1 MSLSRWAQSAKDNT
15 AASLVAA
22 APRAKLPA
30 MLPMNRAH
38 VWMKAAAIGFSLAFI
53 LGCPG
58 DKATPP
64 EEKTPS
70 PSLLLVVIDT
80 LRADAVSAY
89 GEVRNTTPN
98 LDALAAKG
106 QRYTRAYAP
115 SPWTVPSHASLLSG
129 LEVPAHGVGLGGRV
143 LLPQAVDTLAERL
156 RAAGYQTAGF
166 SENALV
172 SGDFG
177 FDQGFDHFAVRTAQQ
192 QLAAGQKAAIDVEAE
207 MRLWL
212 DQRDPE
218 RPFFIFVNLYDPHEP
233 YAVREEN
240 RFLPPGI
247 TTEDAKRLGAGGRT
261 SHLICDRIPSEAE
274 LGILQG
280 LYLGD
285 VAAADAK
292 LGAVLA
298 LLKSRG
304 IENLVTV
311 VTSDHGEHF
320 GERRLL
326 DHEFSVQEE
335 VLRVPLVV
343 SRPGTRPAAVDQ
355 PVELRDVARSLL
367 EWAGASTSPITA
379 RGLENSARSADAGSP
394 PPLVALYSDTRLHLP
409 AALDPGTAQDVQDFK
424 RGGCGDGDRVYG
436 DMLALTRFP
445 FRLNWYAR
453 YPSEFLDL
461 RQPGAGTEAATSQS
475 PEAFAALERQANR
488 FAEHVGLGQ
497 ATGAQPL
504 PAKNEDALRSL
515 GYID

>member
-1 MSLSRWAQSAKDNT
+1 MIRMDCAREWMRAAFIALSLT
-15 AASLVAA
+15 T
-22 APRAKLPA
+22 
-30 MLPMNRAH
+30 
-38 VWMKAAAIGFSLAFI
+38 I

-58 DKATPP
+58 GSETVPR
-64 EEKTPS
+64 EKERP

-89 GEVRNTTPN
+89 GDVPGTTPN
-98 LDALAAKG
+98 LDALAASG
-106 QRYTRAYAP
+106 ESYTRAYAP

-129 LEVPAHGVGLGGRV
+129 LEIPAHGVGLGGRV
-143 LLPQAVDTLAERL
+143 VLPEAVDTLAERL

-177 FDQGFDHFAVRTAQQ
+177 FDQGFDHFAVRTAEQQ
-192 QLAAGQKAAIDVEAE
+192 FAAGQKGAINVEE
-207 MRLWL
+207 EIRLWL
-212 DQRDPE
+212 DGRDPE
-218 RPFFIFVNLYDPHEP
+218 RPFFIFINLYDPHEP

-240 RFLPPGI
+240 RFLPPGVV
-247 TTEDAKRLGAGGRT
+247 TEDAKSLGAGGRT
-261 SHLICDRIPSEAE
+261 SHLICDRIPSASE
-274 LGILQG
+274 LGILRG

-292 LGAVLA
+292 LGTVLA
-298 LLKSRG
+298 LLEARD

-343 SRPGTRPAAVDQ
+343 RRPGAQPGTIQQ
-355 PVELRDVARSLL
+355 PVELRDVAQSLL
-367 EWAGASTSPITA
+367 SWAGAETSPITA
-379 RGLENSARSADAGSP
+379 RGLESAARSPDAASP

-409 AALDPGTAQDVQDFK
+409 AAMDPGTAEQVQDFK
-424 RGGCGDGDRVYG
+424 RGGCGEEDRVYG

-445 FRLNWYAR
+445 YRLNWYAR

-461 RQPGAGTEAATSQS
+461 RQPGIATEADPNEKA
-475 PEAFAALERQANR
+475 EAFAALERQAKR

-497 ATGAQPL
+497 ATGAHPL
-504 PAKNEDALRSL
+504 PAKNEEALRSL

>member
-1 MSLSRWAQSAKDNT
+1 MMRTD
-15 AASLVAA
+15 
-22 APRAKLPA
+22 
-30 MLPMNRAH
+30 RAH
-38 VWMKAAAIGFSLAFI
+38 EWMKAAFIGFSLTAL

-58 DKATPP
+58 DSRTPP
-64 EEKTPS
+64 SEKAPP

-80 LRADAVSAY
+80 LRADAVSVY
-89 GEVRNTTPN
+89 GEVQGTTPN
-98 LDALAAKG
+98 LDALAASG
-106 QRYTRAYAP
+106 ERYTRAYAP

-143 LLPQAVDTLAERL
+143 VLPEAVDTVAERL

-177 FDQGFDHFAVRTAQQ
+177 FDQGFDHFAVRTAEE
-192 QLAAGQKAAIDVEAE
+192 QLAAGQKGAIDVEE
-207 MRLWL
+207 EVRLWL
-212 DQRDPE
+212 DRRDAE
-218 RPFFIFVNLYDPHEP
+218 RPFFIFINLYDPHEP

-247 TTEDAKRLGAGGRT
+247 ATDDAKSLGAGGRT

-274 LGILQG
+274 LSILRG

-298 LLKSRG
+298 LLEARG

-335 VLRVPLVV
+335 VLRIPLVV
-343 SRPGTRPAAVDQ
+343 SRPGVEPAAIHR

-367 EWAGASTSPITA
+367 GWAGAKTSPITA
-379 RGLENSARSADAGSP
+379 RGLESSGRGADTDSP

-409 AALDPGTAQDVQDFK
+409 AAMDPGTAEQVQDFK
-424 RGGCGDGDRVYG
+424 RGGCGEDDRVYG
-436 DMLALTRFP
+436 DMLAITRFP
-445 FRLNWYAR
+445 YRLNWYAR

-461 RQPGAGTEAATSQS
+461 RQPGAAAEAGKSEN

-488 FAEHVGLGQ
+488 FAEHVGLGE
-497 ATGAQPL
+497 ATSAHPL
-504 PAKNEDALRSL
+504 PAKNEEALRSL